1 MKRICIYCGSQI
13 GKDNVYRNAA
23 RELGTLMARKNYG
36 LVYGGGSIGLMG
48 VVADALLANHGEVI
62 GVIPDA
68 LATKELIHPSVA
80 DMRVVRTMHDRK
92 ALMAELADAFI
103 ALPGGYG
110 TFEELFEA
118 ITWNQL
124 GLHRKTIG
132 LLNITG
138 YFDPLIRMID
148 HAVQEG
154 FIKRSQRELFVVE
167 ERPQTLLDRLETH
180 IIPPQK
186 PIISQDEM

>member
-68 LATKELIHPSVA
+68 LATKELIHPGVA

-154 FIKRSQRELFVVE
+154 FIKRSQR
-167 ERPQTLLDRLETH
+167 
-180 IIPPQK
+180 
-186 PIISQDEM
+186 

>member
-1 MKRICIYCGSQI
+1 MKRICIYCGSQV
-13 GKDNVYRNAA
+13 GKDLTYKEVAKALGELMVRRN
-23 RELGTLMARKNYG
+23 LG

-48 VVADALLANHGEVI
+48 VVADAMLANAGEVI

-68 LATKELIHPSVA
+68 LATEELVHPGVA
-80 DMRVVRTMHDRK
+80 EMRVVRTMHERK
-92 ALMAELADAFI
+92 AVMADLADAFI
-103 ALPGGYG
+103 AMPGGYG

-124 GLHRKTIG
+124 GIHRKPIG
-132 LLNITG
+132 LLNVAG
-138 YFDPLIRMID
+138 YFDPLVRLID

-154 FIKRSQRELFVVE
+154 FIKRKQRDLFVVE
-167 ERPQTLLDRLETH
+167 ERPQALLDRLQSH
-180 IIPPQK
+180 VVPPQK